1 MNTNRTLQE
10 LNDAIKTEMQL
21 DPGLISD
28 VERKAFIN
36 DCISDIGSIGLF
48 EKVDTLPVVD
58 GVVDLPDDL
67 ITIIDVKYDN
77 RYLIPIRRMITMS
90 GDRPIGYT
98 VMYNVMELFPPLS
111 SGDIEVFYAYRPK
124 NLNFDTDKPD
134 IPNGFDKM
142 IVDWAVAHAHR
153 KNGNIGLYRE
163 YMGGY
168 NEKKADLVNE
178 LTRRYNSRVTMQH
191 NAEYMETPS
200 TPFDF
205 I

>member
-28 VERKAFIN
+28 VERKSFIN
-36 DCISDIGSIGLF
+36 TCIASLGSIGLF
-48 EKVDTLPVVD
+48 EKVDTLVVVD
-58 GVVDLPDDL
+58 GVVELPDDL
-67 ITIIDVKYDN
+67 VTIIDVKYDN
-77 RYLIPIRRMITMS
+77 WYLVPIRRMVRVS
-90 GDRPIGYT
+90 GDKPIGYT
-98 VMYNVMELFPPLS
+98 VMYNQMELFPPLL
-111 SGDIEVFYAYRPK
+111 SGEIEVFYAYRPK
-124 NLNFDTDKPD
+124 KLNFDTDKPD

-168 NEKKADLVNE
+168 NEGRTELINE
-178 LTRRYNSRVTMQH
+178 LTRRYNSRVTSQH

-205 I
+205 L

>member
-10 LNDAIKTEMQL
+10 LNDAVKTEMQL

-58 GVVDLPDDL
+58 GVVELPDDL

-98 VMYNVMELFPPLS
+98 VMYNIMELFPPLS
-111 SGDIEVFYAYRPK
+111 SGDIEMFYAYRPK

-168 NEKKADLVNE
+168 NEKKSNLVNE

-191 NAEYMETPS
+191 NTEYMETPS